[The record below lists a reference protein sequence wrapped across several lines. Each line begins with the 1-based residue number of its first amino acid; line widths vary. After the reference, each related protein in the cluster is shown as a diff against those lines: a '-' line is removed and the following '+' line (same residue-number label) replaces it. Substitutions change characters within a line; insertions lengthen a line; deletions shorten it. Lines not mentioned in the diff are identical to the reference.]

1 MLMLADVLNDKRVTM
16 LKNVFMMYNDDA
28 RLSASGQMD
37 IFSGGVPSREEILKN
52 VIKRYSDANKK
63 QIEAARRAAVER
75 RKTEST
81 EQVGTPPKSGGTG
94 GQGNTPAAEQGG
106 RGDTEDT
113 TGQQPRDL
121 AQTENLNYKLS
132 DEVDE
137 NGHQFVLNSDG
148 NIEFGRIDEETGL
161 TPAPILLSEGV
172 ITNPNTNAGYGLL
185 HIEARHGEQIR
196 AAGYGSVLE
205 FIEEVAKNYEVIRK
219 GNDRDGRETYMLQ
232 LTDKHNNT
240 LMVELSGDGTY
251 WNINTAGIFKISY
264 GANRTV
270 VYNRHTTANQPA
282 ETDEASLSGE
292 QSGTTPLTRMNTPA
306 QTADISAGKGSGK
319 TANDQGKGE
328 NVAEGEESVATGA
341 EDTGDQGKPGE
352 KEDKLSAAEK
362 QVRELLNP
370 YKESLRKWRADG
382 DPESLHSL
390 VKSGSKIKD
399 FAMSLD
405 PDVLEGLVAKGVFDD
420 LDGDEKNEIEDLPGV
435 RKLKTHA
442 FEETIRKQGKIE
454 GQAKPA
460 KKTDPFK
467 FVLKGKEVQ
476 VRPTMAGKCYTNGYE
491 VCTDGYVLIA
501 VKSDYPK
508 EKEGI
513 VEDKKGNRIEGKYP
527 HVMTIVKSVKE
538 KSGRSVKIDVQDMRN
553 FLQGVLDKAG
563 KKGTA
568 VVSLRMPD
576 GMIIGVEAKNAKL
589 VLDAMDYYGID
600 TLNYSYETKS
610 MLAAN
615 DKASL
620 LITPVFFGDG
630 YRNIEDTYC
639 YDLKKGEEDKR
650 ANFHKAESDN
660 SKKEAG
666 APVTE
671 EEAAL
676 RDGLNEL
683 LREAGMPVIDD
694 VEEGQRVLDMVNG
707 EAKLMGSRTNKKMA
721 NIGEALEGREL
732 TEQQQKV
739 VDVFR
744 GKSDNTPIE
753 VERADGKVRV
763 IMRQGNDEK
772 SGTKH
777 SLYGHYGTN
786 KGVITDEDILI
797 IPDVLAR
804 GERTP
809 KMRGNTQLYE
819 YTLNGE
825 NGTRYTV
832 LTEKKHSREEFAD
845 FYTNKK
851 TSQSARKT
859 RSEEARDIDN
869 YDVSSA
875 KVEEKSKAANK
886 SGEKL
891 REHRVYH
898 GSGADFDAFDHSH
911 MGEGEGAQAHGWGTY
926 VTKSEDVGRGY
937 AEEYDTQVHLSLD
950 GEETTGDEIE
960 SSIRNNIPLAD
971 DFFDEIYKFGSYYDK
986 SFAERLDESGVSIDE
1001 LKEELEDS
1009 LSRMKDTYP
1018 EEDYSQYDEVLQQ
1031 IEDELDSVEKDEEDS
1046 QPTLY
1051 TVDIPDDT
1059 GDNYIEEEQTLQE
1072 LNRPDMAGR
1081 IDKVVDDYLGAK
1093 DFFNSWQMPG
1103 WQIRNEI
1110 VRFVMAN
1117 HSEMSRGE
1125 AERKCSE
1132 LLSKAGVVGMHYY
1145 GSEDGE
1151 CYVIFNDKD
1160 LKITDKV
1167 RFFRTA
1173 DGEAYG
1179 FTVGGKIYIDPRI
1192 ATSETSIHEYT
1203 HLWAEALR
1211 KANPKEWQ
1219 NVVKLMK
1226 GTWAWDYVK
1235 RRYPELKTDDEIAEE
1250 SLAHFSGRRGAVRL
1264 REVARE
1270 EADKAKGVMDK
1281 AAIWSAFAKIKD
1293 ALGKF
1298 WKHIAE
1304 DILHIHFTSA
1314 EEVADKVMYDLLNG
1328 FNPNTFNLSKS
1339 VEEGKDL
1346 IAAHNLTE
1354 DKLKQSLE
1362 LGGFPMP
1369 SIAIT
1374 KTSMGHVDYG
1384 DISLLFGKDT
1394 INPSD
1399 RRNKVYGGDAWTPT
1413 FPPISYKLNEKKTG
1427 DIYSRANKAGNLPLF
1442 KSVELHPE
1450 NLSDRIDGKDP
1461 AEIIESFKEDY
1472 GMKQM
1477 FLSEKGN
1484 PVKEYVKKT
1493 VDKYSPDRVGLLQ
1506 QILDKIGVE
1515 GLKSGKY
1522 DNELKQMVGSHFH
1535 VDLDGVAPFRAKIMM
1550 QRASDNAIDF
1560 SENGNKKVENDVEA
1574 TEKEIDSR
1582 IDPKEYDQWL
1592 HDMFDG
1598 IIEKKGIR
1606 NNTDPYTRSGNRRK
1620 WERLYDAVTLDNV
1633 LKAMKAQPAKSGGFF
1648 GTIFGASAKELSNLN
1663 EVREEAKRR
1672 IKSVPEEEFKVEKDK
1687 ILSRLEKISLPSV
1700 KSSNSISV
1708 AMDFVGNVKDAVV
1721 HSHTPKGIF
1730 KYLSDIYPD
1739 MTMDVANEIA
1749 DVVKDIQ
1756 SMSANYL
1763 EAKPYRAVGFD
1774 EVKAAVVPSDTDTK
1788 IVQQLKDKGIP
1799 VYTYEKGNAEERR
1812 QVVNDAARE
1821 QRVKFHKAEYGDTP
1835 MGNESA
1841 RKSNDDALFRLG
1853 DGNETFAK
1861 RQRRAVENKGTVA
1874 PGLNSAEV
1882 KVVDVP
1888 KHDFTGTGKQAIDKA
1903 RVWAEQNLV
1912 GLHTAHRDDGNTYDY
1927 QIDDEAVGKYLS
1939 SSSTLNSDNLGVH
1952 LAVLKKLPEVIDNS
1966 IEAEEHPDYKKVK
1979 GERSADNGVA
1989 DANLLVHRMYGAVN
2003 IDGNIYRVKTTM
2015 HEHLSKGN
2023 APHDYRVTKV
2033 ELLISGSATSNA
2045 LSNSTGSHSP
2055 STVTAAKLLQNVEKA
2070 YDKGKLL
2077 LDEAKNPSEVDYRGR
2092 MRTAF
2097 SVQVK
2102 DDYEA
2107 RIDQQRKELEGR
2119 TIPANWLFSDE
2130 HNPLTNALGRIP
2142 RLDAE
2147 HPLHRE
2153 EDGVHSERVPREVTL
2168 NDYYS
2173 STAATF
2179 RPVDADWEAM
2189 RKSGRYQYA
2198 HSPYSSSEYLVDTES
2213 GNVYRRSDHWGKVA
2227 SCRWNLEGREEGT
2240 TQIGVANIKDFE
2252 PIAPRQYNYLIS
2264 PEAVTRA
2271 RHQLY
2276 VYNRLLNDENMN
2288 LSPKL
2293 RKGLEARM
2301 GELEAELNTLES
2313 RVSSEGDIIN
2323 REGNGPA
2330 SDDDISFGNDLIGQV
2345 LGKQWRKPAQ
2355 RSAFAAR
2362 ERERMKERADELSK
2376 KLHLDGIEILDEA
2389 PKGVTGRQRKAKGW
2403 YNTKTGRITI
2413 VLGNH
2418 TSARDVENTI
2428 LHEGV
2433 AHHGLRQLFG
2443 KHFADFLRDVY
2454 RSADEN
2460 VRKAIAKLAT
2470 GKYHG
2475 NFETATEEYLGSM
2488 AEEMNFESVPK
2499 MLWIRIRH
2507 LFEKMLRAIGLKSKG
2522 RMSDNELRYI
2532 LWKSYKN
2539 LKAGGKSGSILDE
2552 AEDVAKQYELKV
2564 GDYAED
2570 THPNDDAADTEVM
2583 RRKTGFGEMK
2593 FSDGK
2598 REQQTANERFNNE
2611 LTRYQNG
2618 EMDKNEMLHL
2628 GRPQGVM
2635 RAFLPNLPIVMR
2647 QRILTKG
2654 SVKKHNVAV
2663 EALVDMPNHLS
2674 HPIFVFKRSDNVLG
2688 VLTEMQDRDGKN
2700 VCVAI
2705 ELSRQIQNGGEILEV
2720 NDIRSVHGREISDI
2734 VYPILKN
2741 GTLKWVDKKKGLSYL
2756 SSASRYVQQ
2765 EIDKQDLSSAAKI
2778 VEDFVNPKVPDENVA
2793 DEGIMFRDGDMGL
2806 EETITKMKVEA
2817 SQANADNWQAKQ
2829 DAMRA
2834 IGGNLNKLRLECT
2847 ILAALILEPFW

>member
-1 MLMLADVLNDKRVTM
+1 MLNDKRVTM

-52 VIKRYSDANKK
+52 AIKRYSDANKK

-75 RKTEST
+75 RKTESA
-81 EQVGTPPKSGGTG
+81 EQAGTPPKSGGTG
-94 GQGNTPAAEQGG
+94 GQGNTPAANGHAPAGEGEPAPVG
-106 RGDTEDT
+106 A
-113 TGQQPRDL
+113 GQQADV
-121 AQTENLNYKLS
+121 AGGTEGNDEKGKEVTQQPIGPTSSQEHKPAVKLTRTGDFYEVHGDGADIAGRVLGITVTKRHGIGTKMAGFPVHALDTYLDKLIKAGYPVDIIENGKVVEHVIPQESIGTTSTPEQVESERQNVNTEPTEGQKEAGNYKKGHIKVDGFDITIENPKGSTRSGTDASGKVWSVPMHYDYGYIKGTEGVDGDHIDVYLS
-132 DEVDE
+132 DEP
-137 NGHQFVLNSDG
+137 
-148 NIEFGRIDEETGL
+148 T
-161 TPAPILLSEGV
+161 
-172 ITNPNTNAGYGLL
+172 
-185 HIEARHGEQIR
+185 
-196 AAGYGSVLE
+196 
-205 FIEEVAKNYEVIRK
+205 K
-219 GNDRDGRETYMLQ
+219 GNVYVVDQVNQNDGSFDEHKVMYGFPSMEAAVEAYKGQYEDGWKVGTVTEVSRE
-232 LTDKHNNT
+232 DFKKW
-240 LMVELSGDGTY
+240 VESSKRKTKPFADY
-251 WNINTAGIFKISY
+251 KSMEAAAKQQ
-264 GANRTV
+264 RTK
-270 VYNRHTTANQPA
+270 P
-282 ETDEASLSGE
+282 
-292 QSGTTPLTRMNTPA
+292 
-306 QTADISAGKGSGK
+306 SGK
-319 TANDQGKGE
+319 E
-328 NVAEGEESVATGA
+328 
-341 EDTGDQGKPGE
+341 KPGE

-382 DPESLHSL
+382 DPKSLHSL
-390 VKSGSKIKD
+390 VENGSKIKD

-420 LDGDEKNEIEDLPGV
+420 LDGGEKNEIEDLPGV

-513 VEDKKGNRIEGKYP
+513 VEDKKGNRIGGQYP
-527 HVMTIVKSVKE
+527 HVMTVVKSVKE
-538 KSGRSVKIDVQDMRN
+538 TSGRSVKIDVQDMRN

-600 TLNYSYETKS
+600 TLNYSYETQS

-620 LITPVFFGDG
+620 LITPVFLGDG

-676 RDGLNEL
+676 RDELNEL

-694 VEEGQRVLDMVNG
+694 VEEGQWVLDMANG
-707 EAKLMGSRTNKKMA
+707 ARLDKNKKR
-721 NIGEALEGREL
+721 ALETASPNLNGTDHQTAVSSTL
-732 TEQQQKV
+732 GAKV
-739 VDVFR
+739 LNNLDTLVNEYEFNKGNKPNTFIGDLSRALGIPHEKFKDKSSR
-744 GKSDNTPIE
+744 YATFETKNGKIVTIRLSNHNANVSTFDHHNEYEGISI
-753 VERADGKVRV
+753 VVSNKSNAGINNDGKAHVVEYYYDAIKLRKAEGKPLADIVRS
-763 IMRQGNDEK
+763 IKQALYSGEFKDTTGLAERQEVNAD
-772 SGTKH
+772 
-777 SLYGHYGTN
+777 
-786 KGVITDEDILI
+786 D
-797 IPDVLAR
+797 LAR
-804 GERTP
+804 LQ
-809 KMRGNTQLYE
+809 K
-819 YTLNGE
+819 
-825 NGTRYTV
+825 
-832 LTEKKHSREEFAD
+832 
-845 FYTNKK
+845 
-851 TSQSARKT
+851 
-859 RSEEARDIDN
+859 
-869 YDVSSA
+869 
-875 KVEEKSKAANK
+875 
-886 SGEKL
+886 
-891 REHRVYH
+891 VYH
-898 GSGADFDAFDHSH
+898 GSGAEFDHFDTMNH
-911 MGEGEGAQAHGWGTY
+911 LGEGEGSQAFGAGTY
-926 VTKSEDVGRGY
+926 VSDQKGLGLFYAKIGARDRVVVNGKEYIFGRSNNLSVAQNIAAGALY
-937 AEEYDTQVHLSLD
+937 NAYHGRSGSLQHKVEIGEKDYVQRAIQEIRDTLAEKPDRSDAADYIEAEKL
-950 GEETTGDEIE
+950 IE
-960 SSIRNNIPLAD
+960 SGEVAFKHR
-971 DFFDEIYKFGSYYDK
+971 
-986 SFAERLDESGVSIDE
+986 ERV
-1001 LKEELEDS
+1001 
-1009 LSRMKDTYP
+1009 
-1018 EEDYSQYDEVLQQ
+1018 
-1031 IEDELDSVEKDEEDS
+1031 
-1046 QPTLY
+1046 LY
-1051 TVDIPDDT
+1051 TVEIPDDNGKNYLDWDGALT
-1059 GDNYIEEEQTLQE
+1059 REQADTIRKRLYEAVLAWKDDYKGSEKELAQDLSVIKEGSHIGDTYGTIS
-1072 LNRPDMAGR
+1072 
-1081 IDKVVDDYLGAK
+1081 DYLGSDKAASDFLHHLGYTGIKVHAAHNSNDARYK
-1093 DFFNSWQMPG
+1093 DNW
-1103 WQIRNEI
+1103 N
-1110 VRFVMAN
+1110 
-1117 HSEMSRGE
+1117 
-1125 AERKCSE
+1125 
-1132 LLSKAGVVGMHYY
+1132 
-1145 GSEDGE
+1145 
-1151 CYVIFNDKD
+1151 YVIFNDKD

-1167 RFFRTA
+1167 KFFRTA
-1173 DGEAYG
+1173 NGEAYG

-1192 ATSETSIHEYT
+1192 ATSETPIHEYT
-1203 HLWAEALR
+1203 HPWAEAFR
-1211 KANPKEWQ
+1211 KANPKEWR
-1219 NVVKLMK
+1219 NVVKLMR
-1226 GTWAWDYVK
+1226 GTWAWEYVK
-1235 RRYPELKTDDEIAEE
+1235 RLYPELKTDDEIAEE
-1250 SLAHFSGRRGAVRL
+1250 ALAHYSGRRGAERL
-1264 REVARE
+1264 REAARE
-1270 EADKAKGVMDK
+1270 EADKAKGVMNK

-1304 DILHIHFTSA
+1304 DFLHIHFTSA

-1328 FNPNTFNLSKS
+1328 FNPNKFNLSKS
-1339 VEEGKDL
+1339 VEERVGGNSGMRGVESSNDGKLAVTRLPSNTQLPVTKIENEGGVSVQDATRAVKDL
-1346 IAAHNLTE
+1346 PDGVNTLDGYHLTISRATRNKLNNE
-1354 DKLKQSLE
+1354 ISNHKDDKAVLTAMCHIDE
-1362 LGGFPMP
+1362 IVGN
-1369 SIAIT
+1369 SILIEEHRDRIKKDGVRSAENKSDPNIEKTQRFYGAIT
-1374 KTSMGHVDYG
+1374 IDGVLYRVKSTAIVYKQGNNRMHSYEITKIELLPSSTPTARSQEAAPSNNSISLAKLLKNVEFSYEKGKKLLDEIDKNDGGDMVGDVDVRYMRKPYGGNSGYVGYSKSRRAVDAEGRGLRNKSQMDGDFCDEVNGILAEHGAKKVSLAEIKRSLDEMVADEWHHTSMYGNKTKYYSAERVADYFMG
-1384 DISLLFGKDT
+1384 AGGRKPAERVELERRTAKAEKERRSLYEKREE
-1394 INPSD
+1394 I
-1399 RRNKVYGGDAWTPT
+1399 RRKVYDEAQGMLPIVSQGSGKGVKMAYKGSKGLYVAFEGMEQEMQDAGMGARLTNVYAATDKGALRRRPW
-1413 FPPISYKLNEKKTG
+1413 SWV
-1427 DIYSRANKAGNLPLF
+1427 
-1442 KSVELHPE
+1442 VEHRDEVLE
-1450 NLSDRIDGKDP
+1450 
-1461 AEIIESFKEDY
+1461 A
-1472 GMKQM
+1472 
-1477 FLSEKGN
+1477 
-1484 PVKEYVKKT
+1484 VKEKRSAVMGAYEKALP
-1493 VDKYSPDRVGLLQ
+1493 KYQS
-1506 QILDKIGVE
+1506 E
-1515 GLKSGKY
+1515 
-1522 DNELKQMVGSHFH
+1522 
-1535 VDLDGVAPFRAKIMM
+1535 LDGVE
-1550 QRASDNAIDF
+1550 
-1560 SENGNKKVENDVEA
+1560 SE
-1574 TEKEIDSR
+1574 
-1582 IDPKEYDQWL
+1582 
-1592 HDMFDG
+1592 
-1598 IIEKKGIR
+1598 IR
-1606 NNTDPYTRSGNRRK
+1606 S
-1620 WERLYDAVTLDNV
+1620 
-1633 LKAMKAQPAKSGGFF
+1633 
-1648 GTIFGASAKELSNLN
+1648 
-1663 EVREEAKRR
+1663 
-1672 IKSVPEEEFKVEKDK
+1672 
-1687 ILSRLEKISLPSV
+1687 
-1700 KSSNSISV
+1700 
-1708 AMDFVGNVKDAVV
+1708 KDAELD
-1721 HSHTPKGIF
+1721 G
-1730 KYLSDIYPD
+1730 L
-1739 MTMDVANEIA
+1739 
-1749 DVVKDIQ
+1749 
-1756 SMSANYL
+1756 
-1763 EAKPYRAVGFD
+1763 YR
-1774 EVKAAVVPSDTDTK
+1774 K
-1788 IVQQLKDKGIP
+1788 
-1799 VYTYEKGNAEERR
+1799 
-1812 QVVNDAARE
+1812 
-1821 QRVKFHKAEYGDTP
+1821 YGDTP
-1835 MGNESA
+1835 MGDESA

-1939 SSSTLNSDNLGVH
+1939 SSSTMNSDNLGVH

-2055 STVTAAKLLQNVEKA
+2055 STVTAAKLLQNVEKE
-2070 YDKGKLL
+2070 YDKGKKL
-2077 LDEAKNPSEVDYRGR
+2077 LDESKKDENAYRDGDVGPAAKG
-2092 MRTAF
+2092 T
-2097 SVQVK
+2097 
-2102 DDYEA
+2102 
-2107 RIDQQRKELEGR
+2107 
-2119 TIPANWLFSDE
+2119 
-2130 HNPLTNALGRIP
+2130 
-2142 RLDAE
+2142 DAE
-2147 HPLHRE
+2147 EKRKTAE
-2153 EDGVHSERVPREVTL
+2153 E
-2168 NDYYS
+2168 
-2173 STAATF
+2173 
-2179 RPVDADWEAM
+2179 M
-2189 RKSGRYQYA
+2189 
-2198 HSPYSSSEYLVDTES
+2198 
-2213 GNVYRRSDHWGKVA
+2213 
-2227 SCRWNLEGREEGT
+2227 
-2240 TQIGVANIKDFE
+2240 
-2252 PIAPRQYNYLIS
+2252 
-2264 PEAVTRA
+2264 
-2271 RHQLY
+2271 
-2276 VYNRLLNDENMN
+2276 
-2288 LSPKL
+2288 
-2293 RKGLEARM
+2293 
-2301 GELEAELNTLES
+2301 
-2313 RVSSEGDIIN
+2313 
-2323 REGNGPA
+2323 
-2330 SDDDISFGNDLIGQV
+2330 
-2345 LGKQWRKPAQ
+2345 AQ
-2355 RSAFAAR
+2355 
-2362 ERERMKERADELSK
+2362 
-2376 KLHLDGIEILDEA
+2376 KLHLDNVDIVTEPVEVKDKRGRIHR
-2389 PKGVTGRQRKAKGW
+2389 PKGS
-2403 YNTKTGRITI
+2403 YSPSTGRIT
-2413 VLGNH
+2413 VYVANNV
-2418 TSARDVENTI
+2418 DVDDVIQSI

-2460 VRKAIAKLAT
+2460 VRRAIAKLAT

-2539 LKAGGKSGSILDE
+2539 LKAGGKSGSILDK

-2564 GDYAED
+2564 GNYAED
-2570 THPNDDAADTEVM
+2570 THPNDDAAETEAM
-2583 RRKTGFGEMK
+2583 RRKTGLGETK

-2720 NDIRSVHGREISDI
+2720 NDIRSIHGREISDI

-2765 EIDKQDLSSAAKI
+2765 EIDKQDLDTATK
-2778 VEDFVNPKVPDENVA
+2778 VVKDFVNPKVPDENVA

-2806 EETITKMKVEA
+2806 DETITKMKVEA

-2834 IGGNLNKLRLECT
+2834 IGGNLPVLRLECG
-2847 ILAALILEPFW
+2847 IQAALILEPFW

>member
-1 MLMLADVLNDKRVTM
+1 MELTHENWEREFGDGTLTTPLEQIKIGEN
-16 LKNVFMMYNDDA
+16 
-28 RLSASGQMD
+28 Q
-37 IFSGGVPSREEILKN
+37 FSKMVEKGREKEAGMIKPTFTDPDFIIEVPSEASDGNTERPTSHLYVKAFIGKDGK
-52 VIKRYSDANKK
+52 KRYFFKSVTIKK
-63 QIEAARRAAVER
+63 DGLEINISNHFDRAKRLREALEKGKLLYRFD
-75 RKTEST
+75 
-81 EQVGTPPKSGGTG
+81 GG
-94 GQGNTPAAEQGG
+94 
-106 RGDTEDT
+106 
-113 TGQQPRDL
+113 
-121 AQTENLNYKLS
+121 AQTEQRPADVS
-132 DEVDE
+132 VTASADE
-137 NGHQFVLNSDG
+137 NQ
-148 NIEFGRIDEETGL
+148 
-161 TPAPILLSEGV
+161 
-172 ITNPNTNAGYGLL
+172 
-185 HIEARHGEQIR
+185 
-196 AAGYGSVLE
+196 GS
-205 FIEEVAKNYEVIRK
+205 
-219 GNDRDGRETYMLQ
+219 
-232 LTDKHNNT
+232 
-240 LMVELSGDGTY
+240 
-251 WNINTAGIFKISY
+251 
-264 GANRTV
+264 
-270 VYNRHTTANQPA
+270 
-282 ETDEASLSGE
+282 
-292 QSGTTPLTRMNTPA
+292 
-306 QTADISAGKGSGK
+306 SAGKGSGK
-319 TANDQGKGE
+319 TANEQGKGE
-328 NVAEGEESVATGA
+328 KVAEGEESVATGA
-341 EDTGDQGKPGE
+341 EDTGDQGKTGE

-382 DPESLHSL
+382 NPEALHSL
-390 VKSGSKIKD
+390 VESGSKIKD

-420 LDGDEKNEIEDLPGV
+420 LDGGEKNEIEDLPGV

-476 VRPTMAGKCYTNGYE
+476 ETPAMAGKCYTNGYE
-491 VCTDGYVLIA
+491 VCSDGYVLIA

-513 VEDKKGNRIEGKYP
+513 VEDKNGNRIEGKYP

-600 TLNYSYETKS
+600 TLNYSYETQS

-620 LITPVFFGDG
+620 LITPVFLGDG

-639 YDLKKGEEDKR
+639 YDLTKGEEDKS

-666 APVTE
+666 VPVTE

-676 RDGLNEL
+676 RDELNEL
-683 LREAGMPVIDD
+683 MREAGMPVIDD
-694 VEEGQRVLDMVNG
+694 VEGGQRVLDMANG
-707 EAKLMGSRTNKKMA
+707 AQLSKNKKR
-721 NIGEALEGREL
+721 ALETASLSQEE
-732 TEQQQKV
+732 TNHPTV
-739 VDVFR
+739 IP
-744 GKSDNTPIE
+744 S
-753 VERADGKVRV
+753 ADGAKVLKNLDTLVNDFENLSNYPKFFIGSLARALGAKKHGSNSEYATFETKNGRV
-763 IMRQGNDEK
+763 VTIRLANHNAKVSTFDNHNESEGI
-772 SGTKH
+772 SI
-777 SLYGHYGTN
+777 
-786 KGVITDEDILI
+786 VITANNNGKLINDGNAHVTEFYYNALKLRRAEGKPLADIVRSIKQALYSGEFK
-797 IPDVLAR
+797 DTTGLAERQEVNADDLAR
-804 GERTP
+804 LQ
-809 KMRGNTQLYE
+809 K
-819 YTLNGE
+819 
-825 NGTRYTV
+825 
-832 LTEKKHSREEFAD
+832 
-845 FYTNKK
+845 
-851 TSQSARKT
+851 
-859 RSEEARDIDN
+859 
-869 YDVSSA
+869 
-875 KVEEKSKAANK
+875 
-886 SGEKL
+886 
-891 REHRVYH
+891 VYH
-898 GSGADFDAFDHSH
+898 GSGADFDHFDTMNHL
-911 MGEGEGAQAHGWGTY
+911 GEGEGSQAFGAGTY
-926 VTKSEDVGRGY
+926 VSDQKGIGLFYAKIGARDRVVVNGKEYIFGRSNNLSVAQNIAAGTLY
-937 AEEYDTQVHLSLD
+937 NAYYGRSGSLHHKVEIGEKDYVQRAIQEIRDTLAEKPDRSDAADYIEAEKL
-950 GEETTGDEIE
+950 IE
-960 SSIRNNIPLAD
+960 SGEVAFKHR
-971 DFFDEIYKFGSYYDK
+971 
-986 SFAERLDESGVSIDE
+986 ERV
-1001 LKEELEDS
+1001 
-1009 LSRMKDTYP
+1009 
-1018 EEDYSQYDEVLQQ
+1018 
-1031 IEDELDSVEKDEEDS
+1031 
-1046 QPTLY
+1046 LY
-1051 TVDIPDDT
+1051 TVEIPDDN
-1059 GDNYIEEEQTLQE
+1059 GKNYLDWNAKVGVRLLNKVNKHLEQQGKKPINPE
-1072 LNRPDMAGR
+1072 LSKRHKFLDGNDLYRALSIRMPNDDATFNDDKAASEFLSSLGFVGIKYPAGS
-1081 IDKVVDDYLGAK
+1081 IHGGAK
-1093 DFFNSWQMPG
+1093 EGDT
-1103 WQIRNEI
+1103 
-1110 VRFVMAN
+1110 
-1117 HSEMSRGE
+1117 
-1125 AERKCSE
+1125 
-1132 LLSKAGVVGMHYY
+1132 
-1145 GSEDGE
+1145 D
-1151 CYVIFNDKD
+1151 YVIFNDKD

-1167 RFFRTA
+1167 KFFRTA
-1173 DGEAYG
+1173 NGEAYG

-1192 ATSETSIHEYT
+1192 ATAETSIHEYT

-1235 RRYPELKTDDEIAEE
+1235 RLYPELKTDDEVAEE
-1250 SLAHFSGRRGAVRL
+1250 ALAHYSGRRGAERL
-1264 REVARE
+1264 REAARE

-1304 DILHIHFTSA
+1304 DFLHIHFTSA

-1328 FNPNTFNLSKS
+1328 FNPNKFNLSKP
-1339 VEEGKDL
+1339 VEKGKDL
-1346 IAAHNLTE
+1346 IAVHNLTE

-1374 KTSMGHVDYG
+1374 KTSIGHVDYG

-1399 RRNKVYGGDAWTPT
+1399 RRNKVYSGDAWTPT
-1413 FPPISYKLNEKKTG
+1413 FPQVSYKLDEKKSE
-1427 DIYSRANKAGNLPLF
+1427 DIYSRALKVGNLPFF
-1442 KSVELHPE
+1442 KSSRLDPE
-1450 NLSDRIDGKDP
+1450 ILSDRIDRKDL
-1461 AEIIESFKEDY
+1461 AEIIESFKKDY

-1477 FLSEKGN
+1477 FLSEMGN
-1484 PVKEYVKKT
+1484 PVKEYVQKT
-1493 VDKYSPDRVGLLQ
+1493 VDKFSPEKVDFLQ
-1506 QILDKIGVE
+1506 QILDKFGVD
-1515 GLKSGKY
+1515 GLRSGKY
-1522 DNELKQMVGSHFH
+1522 DDELKQIVGSYRH
-1535 VDLDGVAPFRAKIMM
+1535 VDLDSVKPYLAKLAV
-1550 QRASDNAIDF
+1550 QNALRDAIDF
-1560 SENGNKKVENDVEA
+1560 AENGNKKVEYDVEA
-1574 TEKEIDSR
+1574 TQKEIDRR

-1592 HDMFDG
+1592 HEMLDG

-1606 NNTDPYTRSGNRRK
+1606 NNTDPYTRSGNRRE
-1620 WERLYDAVTLDNV
+1620 WESLYDAVTLDNV

-1648 GTIFGASAKELSNLN
+1648 STIFGASAKELSNLN

-1672 IKSVPEEEFKVEKDK
+1672 IKSVPEEEFKAEKDK

-1700 KSSNSISV
+1700 ESSDSISGE
-1708 AMDFVGNVKDAVV
+1708 MDFVENVKEAVV
-1721 HSHTPKGIF
+1721 HSHTPKGIY
-1730 KYLSDIYPD
+1730 KYLSNIYPD
-1739 MTMDVANEIA
+1739 MSMDVANEIA

-1756 SMSANYL
+1756 AMSTRYL

-1774 EVKAAVVPSDTDTK
+1774 EVKAAVIPSDTDTK

-1882 KVVDVP
+1882 KVVEVP
-1888 KHDFTGTGKQAIDKA
+1888 RHDFTGTGKQAIDKA

-1939 SSSTLNSDNLGVH
+1939 SSSTMNSDNLGVH

-1966 IEAEEHPDYKKVK
+1966 IEAEEHPDYKK
-1979 GERSADNGVA
+1979 GEDGVRSAKNGINPNVTI
-1989 DANLLVHRMYGAVN
+1989 HRLYGAVR
-2003 IDGNIYRVKTTM
+2003 IDGKVYRVKVTLKEDKTSKEPNVP
-2015 HEHLSKGN
+2015 HSYEATKIELFAGTLGNSDNSLSPN
-2023 APHDYRVTKV
+2023 T
-2033 ELLISGSATSNA
+2033 N
-2045 LSNSTGSHSP
+2045 NSI
-2055 STVTAAKLLQNVEKA
+2055 TAAKLLNGVEKSYGGGKFFEDYNKVREQFIGEQGA
-2070 YDKGKLL
+2070 ERADHAEERRASLAAETEDVSREDQLSLFGNNEGGSYSLKDGGAHLGRGKNVGEASDAEGYTAFANQYGVDAEVVKDYASGMKTGNLQKAERALAEIRRTMRVANRGMNFLEFGKL
-2077 LDEAKNPSEVDYRGR
+2077 
-2092 MRTAF
+2092 
-2097 SVQVK
+2097 
-2102 DDYEA
+2102 
-2107 RIDQQRKELEGR
+2107 
-2119 TIPANWLFSDE
+2119 
-2130 HNPLTNALGRIP
+2130 
-2142 RLDAE
+2142 
-2147 HPLHRE
+2147 
-2153 EDGVHSERVPREVTL
+2153 
-2168 NDYYS
+2168 
-2173 STAATF
+2173 F
-2179 RPVDADWEAM
+2179 RPVKKELTE
-2189 RKSGRYQYA
+2189 RYGDI
-2198 HSPYSSSEYLVDTES
+2198 E
-2213 GNVYRRSDHWGKVA
+2213 
-2227 SCRWNLEGREEGT
+2227 
-2240 TQIGVANIKDFE
+2240 
-2252 PIAPRQYNYLIS
+2252 
-2264 PEAVTRA
+2264 
-2271 RHQLY
+2271 
-2276 VYNRLLNDENMN
+2276 
-2288 LSPKL
+2288 KL
-2293 RKGLEARM
+2293 RQEYI
-2301 GELEAELNTLES
+2301 
-2313 RVSSEGDIIN
+2313 D
-2323 REGNGPA
+2323 
-2330 SDDDISFGNDLIGQV
+2330 
-2345 LGKQWRKPAQ
+2345 
-2355 RSAFAAR
+2355 AAR
-2362 ERERMKERADELSK
+2362 RERGVMEAARKRAEEEETKRKARADELSLLSTEEVDK
-2376 KLHLDGIEILDEA
+2376 RYFDAIENGDDATAREMLDEAARRKGYDDTESDYQGVGAWSAPSNPGYESDAERRADVEDNAPCLNLEDMALGYQLQPDDYFTHPERNFMNTPHGRESSAAIRTALEALKRGEKGVKVKVYRAVPTSVKEGKLRNGDWVTPSKKYAEMHGNGRLEGKYRIIEDEVPASELWWDGNDGNEWGFDDGRGYKYKNVEHNRKLNDLVTRDDNGEIIPPSKRFDENVEDVRYRESEPMTLKGEEALAAKGTDAEEKRKTAEEMAQKLHLDNVNIVTEPVEVKDKRGRIHR
-2389 PKGVTGRQRKAKGW
+2389 PKGS
-2403 YNTKTGRITI
+2403 YSPSTGRIT
-2413 VLGNH
+2413 VYVANNV
-2418 TSARDVENTI
+2418 DVDDVIQSI

-2460 VRKAIAKLAT
+2460 VRRAIAKLAT

-2539 LKAGGKSGSILDE
+2539 LKAGGKSGSILDK

-2564 GDYAED
+2564 GNYAED
-2570 THPNDDAADTEVM
+2570 THPNDDAAETEAM
-2583 RRKTGFGEMK
+2583 RRKTGLGETK

-2720 NDIRSVHGREISDI
+2720 NDIRSIHGREISDI

-2765 EIDKQDLSSAAKI
+2765 EIDKQDLDTATK
-2778 VEDFVNPKVPDENVA
+2778 VVKDFVNPKVPDENVA

-2834 IGGNLNKLRLECT
+2834 IGGNLPVLRLECS
-2847 ILAALILEPFW
+2847 IQAALILEPFW

>member
-1 MLMLADVLNDKRVTM
+1 MHYDYGYIKGTEGVDGDHIDVYLSDEPTKGNVYVVDQVNQNDGSFDEHKV
-16 LKNVFMMYNDDA
+16 MY
-28 RLSASGQMD
+28 G
-37 IFSGGVPSREEILKN
+37 FPSME
-52 VIKRYSDANKK
+52 
-63 QIEAARRAAVER
+63 AAVEAYKGQYEDGWKVGTVTEVSR
-75 RKTEST
+75 EDFKKWVESSKRKTK
-81 EQVGTPPKSGGTG
+81 PFADYKSME
-94 GQGNTPAAEQGG
+94 AAAK
-106 RGDTEDT
+106 
-113 TGQQPRDL
+113 QQ
-121 AQTENLNYKLS
+121 
-132 DEVDE
+132 
-137 NGHQFVLNSDG
+137 
-148 NIEFGRIDEETGL
+148 
-161 TPAPILLSEGV
+161 
-172 ITNPNTNAGYGLL
+172 
-185 HIEARHGEQIR
+185 
-196 AAGYGSVLE
+196 
-205 FIEEVAKNYEVIRK
+205 
-219 GNDRDGRETYMLQ
+219 
-232 LTDKHNNT
+232 
-240 LMVELSGDGTY
+240 
-251 WNINTAGIFKISY
+251 
-264 GANRTV
+264 RTK
-270 VYNRHTTANQPA
+270 P
-282 ETDEASLSGE
+282 
-292 QSGTTPLTRMNTPA
+292 
-306 QTADISAGKGSGK
+306 SGK
-319 TANDQGKGE
+319 E
-328 NVAEGEESVATGA
+328 
-341 EDTGDQGKPGE
+341 KPGE

-382 DPESLHSL
+382 NPEALHSL
-390 VKSGSKIKD
+390 VESGSKIKD

-420 LDGDEKNEIEDLPGV
+420 LDGGEKNEIEDLPGV

-467 FVLKGKEVQ
+467 FVLKGKDVQ
-476 VRPTMAGKCYTNGYE
+476 ETPAMAGKCYTNGYE

-513 VEDKKGNRIEGKYP
+513 VEDKKGNRIEGQYP
-527 HVMTIVKSVKE
+527 HVMTVVKSVKE

-600 TLNYSYETKS
+600 TLNYSYETQS

-620 LITPVFFGDG
+620 LITPVFLGDG

-639 YDLKKGEEDKR
+639 YDLTKGEEDKR

-666 APVTE
+666 VPVTE

-676 RDGLNEL
+676 RDELNEL

-694 VEEGQRVLDMVNG
+694 VEEGQQVLDMANG
-707 EAKLMGSRTNKKMA
+707 RARQMSFGEPYDYEKYPLGRVEPGISNKEVGVVAASANHGFANYKEAKAWAKENVVKTYNAEETGGK
-721 NIGEALEGREL
+721 GEVRISNGA
-732 TEQQQKV
+732 
-739 VDVFR
+739 VDKF
-744 GKSDNTPIE
+744 
-753 VERADGKVRV
+753 
-763 IMRQGNDEK
+763 
-772 SGTKH
+772 
-777 SLYGHYGTN
+777 L
-786 KGVITDEDILI
+786 
-797 IPDVLAR
+797 
-804 GERTP
+804 
-809 KMRGNTQLYE
+809 
-819 YTLNGE
+819 
-825 NGTRYTV
+825 
-832 LTEKKHSREEFAD
+832 
-845 FYTNKK
+845 
-851 TSQSARKT
+851 SQSAVDKSDSKDVHLAVLKVLPDILKT
-859 RSEEARDIDN
+859 SIDVETHPDFLKGKDGKRSADNGMNRDVLVHRCYGAVNIDGKLYRVKITLKEDVRNKSLPSNTHSYEATKIELLAGTLAKPEGDN
-869 YDVSSA
+869 PNTNNSIS
-875 KVEEKSKAANK
+875 AANLLENVGLSYNPSEKVLDASEKRTK
-886 SGEKL
+886 SI
-891 REHRVYH
+891 REQRVYH
-898 GSGADFDAFDHSH
+898 GSGAEFDHFDTMNH
-911 MGEGEGAQAHGWGTY
+911 LGEGEGSQAFGAGTY
-926 VTKSEDVGRGY
+926 VADQKGIGLFYAKIGARDRVVVNGKEYIFGRSNNLSVAQNIAAGTLY
-937 AEEYDTQVHLSLD
+937 NAYYGRSGSLHHKVEIGEKDYVQRAIQEIRDTLAEKPDRSDAADYIEAEKL
-950 GEETTGDEIE
+950 IE
-960 SSIRNNIPLAD
+960 SGEVAFKHR
-971 DFFDEIYKFGSYYDK
+971 
-986 SFAERLDESGVSIDE
+986 ERV
-1001 LKEELEDS
+1001 
-1009 LSRMKDTYP
+1009 
-1018 EEDYSQYDEVLQQ
+1018 
-1031 IEDELDSVEKDEEDS
+1031 
-1046 QPTLY
+1046 LY
-1051 TVDIPDDT
+1051 TVEIPDDN
-1059 GDNYIEEEQTLQE
+1059 GKNYLDWNAKVGVRLLNKVNKHLEQQGKKPINPE
-1072 LNRPDMAGR
+1072 LSKRYKFLDGSDLYRALSIRMPNDDATFNDDKAASEFLSSLGFVGIKYPAGS
-1081 IDKVVDDYLGAK
+1081 IHGGAK
-1093 DFFNSWQMPG
+1093 EGDT
-1103 WQIRNEI
+1103 
-1110 VRFVMAN
+1110 
-1117 HSEMSRGE
+1117 
-1125 AERKCSE
+1125 
-1132 LLSKAGVVGMHYY
+1132 
-1145 GSEDGE
+1145 D
-1151 CYVIFNDKD
+1151 YVIFNDKD

-1167 RFFRTA
+1167 KFFRTA
-1173 DGEAYG
+1173 NGEAYG

-1192 ATSETSIHEYT
+1192 ATSETPIHEYT
-1203 HLWAEALR
+1203 HPWAEALR

-1235 RRYPELKTDDEIAEE
+1235 RLYPELKTDDEIAEE
-1250 SLAHFSGRRGAVRL
+1250 ALAHYSGKRGAERL
-1264 REVARE
+1264 REAARE
-1270 EADKAKGVMDK
+1270 EADKANGVMDK

-1304 DILHIHFTSA
+1304 DFLHIHFTSA

-1328 FNPNTFNLSKS
+1328 FNPNKFNLSKP
-1339 VEEGKDL
+1339 VEKGKDL
-1346 IAAHNLTE
+1346 IAVHNLTE

-1374 KTSMGHVDYG
+1374 KTSMGHAGYG

-1399 RRNKVYGGDAWTPT
+1399 RRNKVYSGDAWTPT
-1413 FPPISYKLNEKKTG
+1413 FPQVSYKLDEKKSE
-1427 DIYSRANKAGNLPLF
+1427 DIYSRALKVGNLPFF
-1442 KSVELHPE
+1442 KSSRLDPE
-1450 NLSDRIDGKDP
+1450 ILSDRIDGKDL
-1461 AEIIESFKEDY
+1461 AEIIESFKKDY

-1477 FLSEKGN
+1477 FLSEMGN
-1484 PVKEYVKKT
+1484 PVKEYVQKT
-1493 VDKYSPDRVGLLQ
+1493 VDKFSPEQVGFLQ
-1506 QILDKIGVE
+1506 QILDKFGVD
-1515 GLKSGKY
+1515 GLRSGKY
-1522 DNELKQMVGSHFH
+1522 DDELKQIVGSYRH
-1535 VDLDGVAPFRAKIMM
+1535 VDLDSVKPYLAKLAV
-1550 QRASDNAIDF
+1550 QNALRDAIDF
-1560 SENGNKKVENDVEA
+1560 AENGNKKVEYDVEA
-1574 TEKEIDSR
+1574 TQKEIDRR
-1582 IDPKEYDQWL
+1582 IDPKEYDRWL
-1592 HDMFDG
+1592 HEMFDG

-1606 NNTDPYTRSGNRRK
+1606 NNTDSYTPLGNRRK
-1620 WERLYDAVTLDNV
+1620 WERLYDAVNLDNV
-1633 LKAMKAQPAKSGGFF
+1633 LKDMKAQQAKSGGFF
-1648 GTIFGASAKELSNLN
+1648 GSIFGASAKELSNLS

-1672 IKSVPEEEFKVEKDK
+1672 IKSVSEEEFNAEKDK
-1687 ILSRLEKISLPSV
+1687 ILSRLQKISLPSV
-1700 KSSNSISV
+1700 ESSNSISV
-1708 AMDFVGNVKDAVV
+1708 AMDFVENVKDAVV

-1835 MGNESA
+1835 MGDESA

-1882 KVVDVP
+1882 KVVEVP
-1888 KHDFTGTGKQAIDKA
+1888 RHDFTGTGKQAIDKA

-1939 SSSTLNSDNLGVH
+1939 SSSTMNSDNLGVH

-2055 STVTAAKLLQNVEKA
+2055 STVTAAKLLQNVEKE
-2070 YDKGKLL
+2070 YDKGKKL
-2077 LDEAKNPSEVDYRGR
+2077 LDESKNEENAYRDGDVGPAAKG
-2092 MRTAF
+2092 T
-2097 SVQVK
+2097 
-2102 DDYEA
+2102 
-2107 RIDQQRKELEGR
+2107 
-2119 TIPANWLFSDE
+2119 
-2130 HNPLTNALGRIP
+2130 
-2142 RLDAE
+2142 DAE
-2147 HPLHRE
+2147 EKRKTAE
-2153 EDGVHSERVPREVTL
+2153 E
-2168 NDYYS
+2168 
-2173 STAATF
+2173 
-2179 RPVDADWEAM
+2179 M
-2189 RKSGRYQYA
+2189 
-2198 HSPYSSSEYLVDTES
+2198 
-2213 GNVYRRSDHWGKVA
+2213 
-2227 SCRWNLEGREEGT
+2227 
-2240 TQIGVANIKDFE
+2240 
-2252 PIAPRQYNYLIS
+2252 
-2264 PEAVTRA
+2264 
-2271 RHQLY
+2271 
-2276 VYNRLLNDENMN
+2276 
-2288 LSPKL
+2288 
-2293 RKGLEARM
+2293 
-2301 GELEAELNTLES
+2301 
-2313 RVSSEGDIIN
+2313 
-2323 REGNGPA
+2323 
-2330 SDDDISFGNDLIGQV
+2330 
-2345 LGKQWRKPAQ
+2345 AQ
-2355 RSAFAAR
+2355 
-2362 ERERMKERADELSK
+2362 
-2376 KLHLDGIEILDEA
+2376 KLHLDNVDIVTEPVEVKDKRGRIHR
-2389 PKGVTGRQRKAKGW
+2389 PKGS
-2403 YNTKTGRITI
+2403 YSPSTGRIT
-2413 VLGNH
+2413 VYVANNV
-2418 TSARDVENTI
+2418 DVDDVIQTT

-2460 VRKAIAKLAT
+2460 VRRAIAKLAT

-2507 LFEKMLRAIGLKSKG
+2507 LFEKMLRSIGLKSKG

-2539 LKAGGKSGSILDE
+2539 LKAGGKSGSILDK

-2564 GDYAED
+2564 GNYAED
-2570 THPNDDAADTEVM
+2570 THPNDDAAETEAM
-2583 RRKTGFGEMK
+2583 RRKTGLGETK

-2720 NDIRSVHGREISDI
+2720 NDIRSIHGREISDI

-2765 EIDKQDLSSAAKI
+2765 EIDKQDLDTATK
-2778 VEDFVNPKVPDENVA
+2778 VVKDFVNPKVPDENVA

-2806 EETITKMKVEA
+2806 DETITKMKVEA

-2834 IGGNLNKLRLECT
+2834 IGGNLPVLRLECG
-2847 ILAALILEPFW
+2847 IQAALILEPFW

>member
-1 MLMLADVLNDKRVTM
+1 MNTEPTEGQKETGNYKKGHIKVDGFDITIENPKGSTRSGKD
-16 LKNVFMMYNDDA
+16 
-28 RLSASGQMD
+28 ASGKAWSVPMHYD
-37 IFSGGVPSREEILKN
+37 YGYIKGTEGVDGDHIDVYLSDEPTKGNVYVVDQVNQNDGSFDEHKVMYGFPSME
-52 VIKRYSDANKK
+52 
-63 QIEAARRAAVER
+63 AAVEAYKGQYEDGWKVGTVTEVSR
-75 RKTEST
+75 EDFKKWVESSKRKTK
-81 EQVGTPPKSGGTG
+81 PFADYKSME
-94 GQGNTPAAEQGG
+94 AAAK
-106 RGDTEDT
+106 
-113 TGQQPRDL
+113 QQ
-121 AQTENLNYKLS
+121 
-132 DEVDE
+132 
-137 NGHQFVLNSDG
+137 
-148 NIEFGRIDEETGL
+148 
-161 TPAPILLSEGV
+161 
-172 ITNPNTNAGYGLL
+172 
-185 HIEARHGEQIR
+185 
-196 AAGYGSVLE
+196 
-205 FIEEVAKNYEVIRK
+205 
-219 GNDRDGRETYMLQ
+219 
-232 LTDKHNNT
+232 
-240 LMVELSGDGTY
+240 
-251 WNINTAGIFKISY
+251 
-264 GANRTV
+264 RTK
-270 VYNRHTTANQPA
+270 P
-282 ETDEASLSGE
+282 
-292 QSGTTPLTRMNTPA
+292 
-306 QTADISAGKGSGK
+306 SGK
-319 TANDQGKGE
+319 E
-328 NVAEGEESVATGA
+328 
-341 EDTGDQGKPGE
+341 KPGE

-382 DPESLHSL
+382 NPEALHSL
-390 VKSGSKIKD
+390 VENGSKIKD

-420 LDGDEKNEIEDLPGV
+420 LDGGEKNEIEDLPGV

-476 VRPTMAGKCYTNGYE
+476 ETRAMAGKCYTNGYE
-491 VCTDGYVLIA
+491 VCSDGYVLIA

-513 VEDKKGNRIEGKYP
+513 VEDKKGNRIEGQYP
-527 HVMTIVKSVKE
+527 HVMTVVKSVKE

-589 VLDAMDYYGID
+589 ILDAMDYYGID
-600 TLNYSYETKS
+600 TLNYSYETQS

-620 LITPVFFGDG
+620 LITPVFLGDG

-676 RDGLNEL
+676 RDELNEL

-694 VEEGQRVLDMVNG
+694 VEEGQQVLDMANGARLDKSKKRALETASLGTSSRSLTAISSAYGAKVLKSLDNLVNKC
-707 EAKLMGSRTNKKMA
+707 ENSSTQPKTF
-721 NIGEALEGREL
+721 IGEVADALGIPPE
-732 TEQQQKV
+732 KFK
-739 VDVFR
+739 D
-744 GKSDNTPIE
+744 KSSRYGTFE
-753 VERADGKVRV
+753 T
-763 IMRQGNDEK
+763 K
-772 SGTKH
+772 SGKIVTIRLSNHNAKVSTFDH
-777 SLYGHYGTN
+777 HNEYEGISIVVSNKSNAGINNDGNAHVVEYYYDAIKLRKAEGKPLADIVRSIKQALYSGEFKDTTGLAERQEVN
-786 KGVITDEDILI
+786 ADD
-797 IPDVLAR
+797 LAR
-804 GERTP
+804 LQ
-809 KMRGNTQLYE
+809 K
-819 YTLNGE
+819 
-825 NGTRYTV
+825 
-832 LTEKKHSREEFAD
+832 
-845 FYTNKK
+845 
-851 TSQSARKT
+851 
-859 RSEEARDIDN
+859 
-869 YDVSSA
+869 
-875 KVEEKSKAANK
+875 
-886 SGEKL
+886 
-891 REHRVYH
+891 VYH
-898 GSGADFDAFDHSH
+898 GSGADFDHFDTMNHL
-911 MGEGEGAQAHGWGTY
+911 GEGEGSQAFGAGTY
-926 VTKSEDVGRGY
+926 VSDQKGIGLFYAKIGARDRVVVNGKEYIFGRSNNLSVAQNIAAGTLY
-937 AEEYDTQVHLSLD
+937 NAYYGRSGSLHHKVEIGEKDYVQRAIQEIRDTLAEKPDRSDAADYIEAEKL
-950 GEETTGDEIE
+950 IE
-960 SSIRNNIPLAD
+960 SGEVAFKHR
-971 DFFDEIYKFGSYYDK
+971 
-986 SFAERLDESGVSIDE
+986 ERV
-1001 LKEELEDS
+1001 
-1009 LSRMKDTYP
+1009 
-1018 EEDYSQYDEVLQQ
+1018 
-1031 IEDELDSVEKDEEDS
+1031 
-1046 QPTLY
+1046 LY
-1051 TVDIPDDT
+1051 TVEIPDDN
-1059 GDNYIEEEQTLQE
+1059 GKNYLDWNAKVGVRLLNKVNKHLEQQGKKPINPE
-1072 LNRPDMAGR
+1072 
-1081 IDKVVDDYLGAK
+1081 
-1093 DFFNSWQMPG
+1093 
-1103 WQIRNEI
+1103 
-1110 VRFVMAN
+1110 
-1117 HSEMSRGE
+1117 
-1125 AERKCSE
+1125 
-1132 LLSKAGVVGMHYY
+1132 LSKRHKFLDGNDLYRALSIRMPNDDATFNDDKAASEFLSSLGFVGIKYPAGSIHGGVKEG
-1145 GSEDGE
+1145 DTN
-1151 CYVIFNDKD
+1151 YVIFNDKD

-1167 RFFRTA
+1167 KFFRTA
-1173 DGEAYG
+1173 NGDAYG

-1192 ATSETSIHEYT
+1192 ATSETPIHEYT
-1203 HLWAEALR
+1203 HPWAEAFR
-1211 KANPKEWQ
+1211 KANPKEWR

-1235 RRYPELKTDDEIAEE
+1235 RLYPELKTDDEIAEE
-1250 SLAHFSGRRGAVRL
+1250 ALAHYSGRRGAVRL
-1264 REVARE
+1264 REAARE

-1304 DILHIHFTSA
+1304 DFLHIHFTTA

-1328 FNPNTFNLSKS
+1328 FNPNKFNLSKP
-1339 VEEGKDL
+1339 VEKGKDL
-1346 IAAHNLTE
+1346 IAVHNLTE

-1374 KTSMGHVDYG
+1374 KTSMGHAEYG

-1574 TEKEIDSR
+1574 TQKEIDRR
-1582 IDPKEYDQWL
+1582 IDPKEYDRWL
-1592 HDMFDG
+1592 HEMFDG

-1606 NNTDPYTRSGNRRK
+1606 NNTDSYTPLGNRRK
-1620 WERLYDAVTLDNV
+1620 WERLYDAVNLDNV
-1633 LKAMKAQPAKSGGFF
+1633 LKDMKAQQAKSGGFF
-1648 GTIFGASAKELSNLN
+1648 GSIFGASAKELSNLS

-1672 IKSVPEEEFKVEKDK
+1672 IKSVPEEEFKAEKDK
-1687 ILSRLEKISLPSV
+1687 ILSRLQKISLPSV
-1700 KSSNSISV
+1700 ESSNSISV
-1708 AMDFVGNVKDAVV
+1708 AMDFVENVKEAVV
-1721 HSHTPKGIF
+1721 HSHTPKGIY

-1739 MTMDVANEIA
+1739 MSMDVANEIA

-1756 SMSANYL
+1756 AMSTRYL

-1774 EVKAAVVPSDTDTK
+1774 EVKAAVIPSDTDTK

-1882 KVVDVP
+1882 KVVEVP
-1888 KHDFTGTGKQAIDKA
+1888 RHDFTGTGKQAIDKA

-2045 LSNSTGSHSP
+2045 LSNSTGSHSQ
-2055 STVTAAKLLQNVEKA
+2055 STVTAAKLLQNVEKE
-2070 YDKGKLL
+2070 YDKGKKL
-2077 LDEAKNPSEVDYRGR
+2077 LDESKKDENAYRDGDVEPTAKG
-2092 MRTAF
+2092 T
-2097 SVQVK
+2097 
-2102 DDYEA
+2102 
-2107 RIDQQRKELEGR
+2107 
-2119 TIPANWLFSDE
+2119 
-2130 HNPLTNALGRIP
+2130 
-2142 RLDAE
+2142 DAE
-2147 HPLHRE
+2147 EKRKTAE
-2153 EDGVHSERVPREVTL
+2153 E
-2168 NDYYS
+2168 
-2173 STAATF
+2173 
-2179 RPVDADWEAM
+2179 M
-2189 RKSGRYQYA
+2189 
-2198 HSPYSSSEYLVDTES
+2198 
-2213 GNVYRRSDHWGKVA
+2213 
-2227 SCRWNLEGREEGT
+2227 
-2240 TQIGVANIKDFE
+2240 
-2252 PIAPRQYNYLIS
+2252 
-2264 PEAVTRA
+2264 
-2271 RHQLY
+2271 
-2276 VYNRLLNDENMN
+2276 
-2288 LSPKL
+2288 
-2293 RKGLEARM
+2293 
-2301 GELEAELNTLES
+2301 
-2313 RVSSEGDIIN
+2313 
-2323 REGNGPA
+2323 
-2330 SDDDISFGNDLIGQV
+2330 
-2345 LGKQWRKPAQ
+2345 AQ
-2355 RSAFAAR
+2355 
-2362 ERERMKERADELSK
+2362 
-2376 KLHLDGIEILDEA
+2376 KLHLDNVDIVTEPVEVKDKRGRIHR
-2389 PKGVTGRQRKAKGW
+2389 PKGS
-2403 YNTKTGRITI
+2403 YSPSTGRIT
-2413 VLGNH
+2413 VYVANNV
-2418 TSARDVENTI
+2418 DVDDVIQTT

-2460 VRKAIAKLAT
+2460 VRRAIAKLAT

-2539 LKAGGKSGSILDE
+2539 LKAGGRKRSILDE
-2552 AEDVAKQYELKV
+2552 AEDIAKQYRLKA
-2564 GDYAED
+2564 GNYAEEAEM
-2570 THPNDDAADTEVM
+2570 PSSKGKKNAGDAVILQRDSD
-2583 RRKTGFGEMK
+2583 RRKERNRVNRTIDKAISIVTGKTEKETRAMRQQ
-2593 FSDGK
+2593 
-2598 REQQTANERFNNE
+2598 REQERKETFKNISERVLSGNFDAVTLQLIDKYIEDATPKNPFGRRISQRVPQKMERSLYEGPRTNAVDALFSRICESAVPKNGRTRQEARRRIEAAKEKALEGWARATGRWHTQVSDFTESTTPIASGTDSDVYLSKDGEHVIKVSKGKFDKEKFPSDFDYVNLFN
-2611 LTRYQNG
+2611 
-2618 EMDKNEMLHL
+2618 
-2628 GRPQGVM
+2628 
-2635 RAFLPNLPIVMR
+2635 
-2647 QRILTKG
+2647 
-2654 SVKKHNVAV
+2654 
-2663 EALVDMPNHLS
+2663 
-2674 HPIFVFKRSDNVLG
+2674 FVFPNSAYKVVGYGRVDGHFVRFLEQPFVNFSETRPLTVDERVDYMHKLG
-2688 VLTEMQDRDGKN
+2688 F
-2700 VCVAI
+2700 
-2705 ELSRQIQNGGEILEV
+2705 
-2720 NDIRSVHGREISDI
+2720 RSVPSIRE
-2734 VYPILKN
+2734 
-2741 GTLKWVDKKKGLSYL
+2741 
-2756 SSASRYVQQ
+2756 YVTQ
-2765 EIDKQDLSSAAKI
+2765 
-2778 VEDFVNPKVPDENVA
+2778 
-2793 DEGIMFRDGDMGL
+2793 
-2806 EETITKMKVEA
+2806 
-2817 SQANADNWQAKQ
+2817 
-2829 DAMRA
+2829 
-2834 IGGNLNKLRLECT
+2834 
-2847 ILAALILEPFW
+2847 